1 MARGTIVSR
10 AQPRTALH
18 ALLHAEEHRCCFGFG
33 WDVPQAL
40 KKQVEAWRNGLAD
53 DYAKMKKLAPWVDG
67 QPPCLL
73 AVLTGPVLGSRQRGL
88 LARADAW
95 ELIKKE
101 QEAKARL
108 DQKRQKVQRCFVA
121 HRRPCSE
128 YHCLGFCSKL

>member
-1 MARGTIVSR
+1 M
-10 AQPRTALH
+10 
-18 ALLHAEEHRCCFGFG
+18 LLWLWLGCAN
-33 WDVPQAL
+33 PQAL

-73 AVLTGPVLGSRQRGL
+73 AVLAGPVLGSWQRGL

-108 DQKRQKVQRCFVA
+108 DQKRQKVQRCLQRSAFRV
-121 HRRPCSE
+121 RSMLRLP
-128 YHCLGFCSKL
+128 L